1 MYKNFFMFKNTFH
14 RHTCISGTKRVISHT
29 EMKKEEEVTM
39 LQIGN
44 ALVSLDLIEQFFCCD
59 LDKCLGECCIE
70 GDAGAPITKE
80 EYAKIKEI
88 LPEVWDDLLPAAK
101 RVIEEQGVGYV
112 DEEGDLVT
120 SIVDGRNCVFTC
132 YGENGMCLCAIEKS
146 YRAGKIDFYKPISCH
161 LYPARLQKFPDFTA
175 VNYHRWKICKCAEVM
190 GRKNHVRLYQFLEG
204 PLTRRFGKEWYD
216 ELRTACEAYLEE
228 YGE

>member
-1 MYKNFFMFKNTFH
+1 
-14 RHTCISGTKRVISHT
+14 
-29 EMKKEEEVTM
+29 M

-101 RVIEEQGVGYV
+101 RVIEEQGVGDV

-120 SIVDGRNCVFTC
+120 SIVDGRNCVLTC
-132 YGENGMCLCAIEKS
+132 YGENGMCLCAIEKA

-161 LYPARLQKFPDFTA
+161 LYPALLQEFPDFTA
-175 VNYHRWKICKCAEVM
+175 VNYHR
-190 GRKNHVRLYQFLEG
+190 
-204 PLTRRFGKEWYD
+204 
-216 ELRTACEAYLEE
+216 
-228 YGE
+228 